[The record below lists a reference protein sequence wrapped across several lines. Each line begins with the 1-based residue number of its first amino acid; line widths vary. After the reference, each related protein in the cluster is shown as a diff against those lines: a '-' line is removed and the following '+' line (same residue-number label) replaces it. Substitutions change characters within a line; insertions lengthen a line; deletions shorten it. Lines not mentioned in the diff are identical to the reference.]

1 MSLPFKNYI
10 YTACTDSSITGAC
23 LSTNEVIVGQFTAT
37 SEFVGC
43 MYTDGTFDNFIPD
56 TLNDVSA
63 GFTGCTE
70 CNDIDNGTNLPVSG
84 QNNQWIAIS
93 SVSAPGVIIY
103 AVEVNSFGI
112 ISNVILCP

>member
-23 LSTNEVIVGQFTAT
+23 FSTNEVIVGQFTAT

-70 CNDIDNGTNLPVSG
+70 CNDIDNGTNLQFIGCCDSLSYNFIIDNEILSG
-84 QNNQWIAIS
+84 FT
-93 SVSAPGVIIY
+93 
-103 AVEVNSFGI
+103 FGD
-112 ISNVILCP
+112 V